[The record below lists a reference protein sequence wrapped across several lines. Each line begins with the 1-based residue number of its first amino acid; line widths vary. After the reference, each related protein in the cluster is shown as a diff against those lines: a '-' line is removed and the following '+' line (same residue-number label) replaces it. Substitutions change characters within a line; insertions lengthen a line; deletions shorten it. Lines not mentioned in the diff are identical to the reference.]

1 MAQSQSIKLAVEP
14 VRSLAFGS
22 IAAGYTGVGTS
33 FANPVRILH
42 VQNLTDVTL
51 MFSYDGVLDH
61 FPLATS
67 SYLLL
72 DITSNRSNEQGYYIP
87 EGDRLYVKQDG
98 VPSSGSVY
106 ATIYYGATE

>member
-1 MAQSQSIKLAVEP
+1 MAQSQAIKLAVEP

-22 IAAGYTGVGTS
+22 IGAGYTGVGTVFS
-33 FANPVRILH
+33 NPARILH
-42 VQNLTDVTL
+42 IQNLTDVLL

-61 FPLATS
+61 FPLATN

-72 DITSNRSNEQGYYIP
+72 DVTANKSSEQGCYIP
-87 EGDRLYVKQDG
+87 EGTRLYVKQDG

-106 ATIYYGATE
+106 ATVYYGSTE